1 MTTITFTDWYTFDIE
16 TGKKSFPL
24 TFSILT
30 AAQENST
37 HISKCGIIQN
47 LWETWQMSKSK
58 DGELE
63 RARKWTRKKE
73 SAQERNWPSLVGCF
87 LIMSVIYPPHTDIK
101 TVVKY
106 DVDTTVCRLCSGLF
120 FDWNW
125 ACVAVEMGKRWQDA
139 VTTLETHWEAQSCV
153 AGLKTRILTATDLHT
168 YPVCPASKTSDNKKK
183 YLTKIPEYFFG
194 AFFFFVFF
202 FLK

>member
-183 YLTKIPEYFFG
+183 YLTKIPEYFFS
-194 AFFFFVFF
+194 AFFFFFF
-202 FLK
+202 F

>member
-106 DVDTTVCRLCSGLF
+106 DVDTTVCRLFSGLF

-139 VTTLETHWEAQSCV
+139 ATLETHWEAQSCV

-183 YLTKIPEYFFG
+183 ILDKNTWILFWCFFL
-194 AFFFFVFF
+194 FLFF